1 MPDRSSRGG
10 IAGILAPDLI
20 AGLEDCAQH
29 DPQGVLCSRRQHDL
43 VRIAAQPSRRQQM
56 IGNRG
61 AQLAAAPGVA
71 VLQVLGTEGAHAPA
85 GKRPEA
91 LQRPFID
98 MRAAER
104 QRALLRRLDRDVRLA
119 GVVDARGNPRGD
131 EGAGADGGYRKP
143 VRDQPLI
150 GRSDGVA
157 AKAGLLCQRALRR
170 QRLAGFCDPACDGVA
185 ERLIEPVL
193 RGGIWRHVG
202 SVEVER
208 KLGLAPR
215 RRRIGRN
222 FSHGIGTIA
231 DQIRR
236 YNFPRR
242 ANPERSYRDDRRRDH
257 QFLSIVAA
265 QPGQAPARAWLL

>member
-1 MPDRSSRGG
+1 MPDRSSRRG
-10 IAGILAPDLI
+10 ITGILAPDLI
-20 AGLEDCAQH
+20 AGLEDRAQH
-29 DPQGVLCSRRQHDL
+29 DPQAMLRSRRQHDL
-43 VRIAAQPSRRQQM
+43 VRIAAQPACRQQM

-71 VLQVLGTEGAHAPA
+71 ILQVLVAEGAHAPA

-104 QRALLRRLDRDVRLA
+104 QRALLRRLDRDLGLA
-119 GVVDARGNPRGD
+119 CVADARGNARGD
-131 EGAGADGGYRKP
+131 EGAGADGGYRKA

-150 GRSDGVA
+150 GRGDGVA
-157 AKAGLLCQRALRR
+157 AKTGLFCQRSLRR
-170 QRLAGFCDPACDGVA
+170 QRLAGFGDAARDGMA

-202 SVEVER
+202 PVKVER

-222 FSHGIGTIA
+222 FSHRIGTIA

-236 YNFPRR
+236 YNWFDH
-242 ANPERSYRDDRRRDH
+242 ANTAEELP
-257 QFLSIVAA
+257 
-265 QPGQAPARAWLL
+265 